1 MGKDSANRWLKEI
14 EDVCYLV
21 RALGLRVTQ
30 PQHIPTFLFIFFFLL
45 ELSTTSRGLGEQRQ
59 RLSQLLEFV
68 WEIKEP
74 AAPLVSQAASSHTNP
89 ACCAPTSCDLVF
101 ID

>member
-1 MGKDSANRWLKEI
+1 MGKDSANRWLEEI

-30 PQHIPTFLFIFFFLL
+30 PQHITMFLSIFFFFSLL
-45 ELSTTSRGLGEQRQ
+45 EPSRGIGEKRQ
-59 RLSQLLEFV
+59 RLSQLPGLV

-74 AAPLVSQAASSHTNP
+74 AAPLEPQVASSHSP
-89 ACCAPTSCDLVF
+89 WLLCSQVV
-101 ID
+101 